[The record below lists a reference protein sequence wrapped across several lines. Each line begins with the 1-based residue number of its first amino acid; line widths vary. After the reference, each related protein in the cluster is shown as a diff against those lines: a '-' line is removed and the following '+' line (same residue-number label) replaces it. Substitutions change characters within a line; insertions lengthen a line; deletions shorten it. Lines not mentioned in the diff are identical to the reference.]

1 MKRFNRYYILPAL
14 ALLLLGAVLGVQ
26 LDSYLSDTDTFAEL
40 QKLRKAFV
48 TINSNYVDPVDS
60 EAIAEQGIQGML
72 DELDPHSSYI
82 KKKDVQ
88 RVQESYEGSFGG
100 IGIMFEMVE
109 DTARV
114 ITPIAD
120 GPSDKVG
127 VMSGDRIVEIE
138 DSTAVGLDSRGIQE
152 RLKGPVD
159 TEVQMT
165 VYRPGMSRRYTFT
178 ITRDEIPLY
187 SINTAYMVDDQTG
200 YIEIDRFAMTTH
212 DEFMEKLRMLK
223 GEGME
228 RLVLDLRGNHGGVM
242 RSAIEIVDELLG
254 AGLPILKTRGR
265 RANMNNEYR
274 ASSGGAFEEQP
285 VIVLVDRQSASASEI
300 VTGALQD
307 HDRALVVGQRTFGKA
322 LVQKQFEL
330 TDGSLLQMTVGRYY
344 TPAGRLI
351 QTPYDDGSQE
361 DYYEQKFASMRKATF
376 DLDAYKETI
385 PDSLS
390 YQTNHGRTVYGG
402 GGILPDVV
410 VKPDTLSIR
419 RFIAGSG
426 LDLAFTTQWF
436 PKHEQEVRNQWNERE
451 DAFLDEYE
459 VPQAMVDSFW
469 TYASRNGMELTTNP
483 DSAAP
488 ANGVFLRAEAEQARP
503 YVATRLK
510 ALLARQL
517 YGSSAMRPV
526 LNQVDPAFQQAISL
540 WGDANSLAA
549 YHASSESTVTG
560 QGASGGSM
568 NNN

>member
-426 LDLAFTTQWF
+426 LDLAFATQWF

-488 ANGVFLRAEAEQARP
+488 GNGVFLRAEAEQARP